1 MNRFYRA
8 ALIAALFFAGGC
20 VTSKLY
26 ESRDYTETLDAVM
39 LSADQQWMVVLTP
52 KHHYVFPLP
61 AVLRETFSA
70 GFRTK
75 VSASFDQF
83 SVSSA
88 QRVSG
93 HYRLQISDANA
104 AEREAALAAGYRA
117 DDQTLVFDGQITGTR
132 YAANVVRADESLRQ
146 QALNRD
152 YRIKVSESLGPHVV
166 ALRTLVTPLAVM
178 ADGMLVIFSVP
189 LVLVIGTDIAINGA
203 EGLHSR

>member
-1 MNRFYRA
+1 MNRIYRA

-26 ESRDYTETLDAVM
+26 ESRDYTEKLDAVM

-52 KHHYVFPLP
+52 DHHYVFPLP
-61 AVLRETFSA
+61 RVLRETFSA
-70 GFRTK
+70 GFRAK
-75 VSASFDQF
+75 VSASFEEF

-93 HYRLQISDANA
+93 QYRLQVSGANA
-104 AEREAALAAGYRA
+104 AERAAALAAGYRA
-117 DDQTLVFDGQITGTR
+117 VDHTLVFDGQITGTR
-132 YAANVVRADESLRQ
+132 YAANGLRVDESLRQ
-146 QALNRD
+146 QTLNRG
-152 YRIKVSESLGPHVV
+152 YRIKVNESLAPHLV
-166 ALRTLVTPLAVM
+166 ALRTMVTPLAVM

-189 LVLVIGTDIAINGA
+189 LVLLIGTDIAINGA